1 MKVKY
6 SGPGDD
12 KRVLEVTDEEGERL
26 IKTGLYKEVKKTAAK
41 TTKKG
46 AN

>member
-12 KRVLEVTDEEGERL
+12 KRTLEVSDAEGERL
-26 IKTGLYKEVKKTAAK
+26 IKTGLYKEVKKAAAK
-41 TTKKG
+41 PKKG